1 MDAVDPA
8 DDGDENESMISG
20 ERRLPPTLPRQS
32 CALVGFFFLSKTWRE
47 LYDGAV
53 GGGRWLVATASCGL
67 VAWAITLGP
76 KRPK

>member
-53 GGGRWLVATASCGL
+53 GGG
-67 VAWAITLGP
+67 
-76 KRPK
+76 